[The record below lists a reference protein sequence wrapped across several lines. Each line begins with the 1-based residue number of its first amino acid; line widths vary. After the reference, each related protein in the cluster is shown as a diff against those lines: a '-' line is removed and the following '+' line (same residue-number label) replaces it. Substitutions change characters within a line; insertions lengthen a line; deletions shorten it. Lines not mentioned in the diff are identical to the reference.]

1 MAGGGSGR
9 VLRGD
14 VEVLR
19 ETGEVLRGDI
29 VGSPG
34 SCLTQVELLSVGLQL
49 RGGLGSGGPA
59 AVPPSQGT
67 KRWRERCFI

>member
-1 MAGGGSGR
+1 MTGEDREGSGR

-14 VEVLR
+14 VGVLR
-19 ETGEVLRGDI
+19 ETG
-29 VGSPG
+29 GSPG
-34 SCLTQVELLSVGLQL
+34 PCLTQVELLSVGLQL

-67 KRWRERCFI
+67 KRWRERVFY